1 MFRVFARRFFSDR
14 LRFSLAH
21 EIGHVIMHRVPTDTM
36 EEEANTFAGELLTPA
51 KELYRYFIGR
61 KITLESLARAKAYW
75 RVSMQ
80 SLLYQAKEVG
90 VFGHYPADRLRHRI
104 SQLGWRTREPADT
117 DFEPEQADLFA
128 ALLNLHTTDLEC
140 VPTMPWNECPPSRG
154 MSAHLPWNTHM
165 GVCQRLRLLVLET
178 HLCCRACI
186 FNSICWVDD
195 LARLPC
201 PA

>member
-1 MFRVFARRFFSDR
+1 MGRNAGQLRLLDR
-14 LRFSLAH
+14 LRPNALRALVVAIPALGRED
-21 EIGHVIMHRVPTDTM
+21 EIRAIGLVDAL
-36 EEEANTFAGELLTPA
+36 EQGELLTPA

-140 VPTMPWNECPPSRG
+140 VPTMPWNECPS
-154 MSAHLPWNTHM
+154 SLEYAHGRVSKAKAP
-165 GVCQRLRLLVLET
+165 GIRDPPLLSSVYFQQHWLG
-178 HLCCRACI
+178 
-186 FNSICWVDD
+186 
-195 LARLPC
+195 
-201 PA
+201 